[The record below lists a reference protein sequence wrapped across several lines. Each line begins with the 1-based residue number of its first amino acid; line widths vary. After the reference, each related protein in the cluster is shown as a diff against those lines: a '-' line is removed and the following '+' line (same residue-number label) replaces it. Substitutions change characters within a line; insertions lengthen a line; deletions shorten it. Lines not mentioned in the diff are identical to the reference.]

1 MFSECMGQEEFAE
14 FYDTHNGFV
23 ARVACCILG
32 NERDALD
39 VADQAM
45 WYAFCNP
52 DKFRGA
58 PICAVRSYL
67 AGMARTRSLDMIRR
81 ARRNGYTDITNVL
94 DTLYDVSDENVEQT
108 VEMKDFRDAVE
119 RCVRSMPDIYRD
131 TLALRIMNEMT
142 FKEISVR
149 LGIPIDTVKSRWRRG
164 IVMIERVVR
173 SRGYGSL

>member
-1 MFSECMGQEEFAE
+1 MFSERMEQEEFLK

-23 ARVACCILG
+23 ARIACCILG

-67 AGMARTRSLDMIRR
+67 AGMARARSFDMIRR

-164 IVMIERVVR
+164 IVMIERAVR
-173 SRGYGSL
+173 SQGYSSL

>member
-1 MFSECMGQEEFAE
+1 MK
-14 FYDTHNGFV
+14 FYDTHNDFV

-52 DKFRGA
+52 EKFRGA

-94 DTLYDVSDENVEQT
+94 DTLYDVSDENVEQA

-131 TLALRIMNEMT
+131 TLALRIAKGMT

>member
-1 MFSECMGQEEFAE
+1 MFSERMEQEEFAE

-23 ARVACCILG
+23 ARIACCILG

-52 DKFRGA
+52 EKFRGA

-81 ARRNGYTDITNVL
+81 ARRNDYTDITNVL
-94 DTLYDVSDENVEQT
+94 DTLYDVSDENVEQA